1 MKKPTLCVIFGG
13 KTKEY
18 EVSLC
23 SAYEVLTYI
32 DCEKYEVIRLG
43 ITKKGEW
50 YIFEGSNEEILNGK
64 WENGALVP
72 VTLDLSSGHL
82 IVMEKHIYAISVD
95 VFFPVTHGDYVE
107 DGRLQGLF
115 EIADVKY
122 VGAPSFASHI
132 CMDKALTKGV
142 AREWGIPVAKDV
154 LLNKNTR
161 TRVDNLDF
169 PVFVKPCMCGSSIGV
184 SRVDELAELDIAL
197 RSAFGCCPRVLI
209 EEAIEGKEVEVAVL
223 ERDGEILVSSV
234 GMIKHTGT
242 FYDYEEK
249 YKSSSSGCII
259 PAPIDEKTEKSLREC
274 AKKLFL
280 ALGCRGLSRFDFF
293 VKKDGGIIF
302 NEVNTLPGF
311 TKISMFPKLFMYDGL
326 EYGEIIDALINSAL

>member
-1 MKKPTLCVIFGG
+1 MKRLTLCVIFGG
-13 KTKEY
+13 KTREY
-18 EVSLC
+18 EVSLR
-23 SAYEVLTYI
+23 SAYEVLSHVDY
-32 DCEKYEVIRLG
+32 EKYEVIRLG

-64 WENGALVP
+64 WESGALLP
-72 VTLDLSSGHL
+72 VTLDLSNGHL
-82 IVMEKHIYAISVD
+82 IVMDKHIYAVSVD

-132 CMDKALTKGV
+132 CMDKALTKSV
-142 AREWGIPVAKDV
+142 AKECGIPVAKDV
-154 LLNKNTR
+154 LLNKNTP
-161 TRVDNLDF
+161 TRVDNLKF

-184 SRVDELAELDIAL
+184 SRVSKATELDTAL
-197 RSAFGCCPRVLI
+197 RNAFDCCSRVLI
-209 EEAIEGKEVEVAVL
+209 EEAIDGKEVEVAVL
-223 ERDGEILVSSV
+223 ERGGGILVSSV

-242 FYDYEEK
+242 FYDYDEK
-249 YKSSSSGCII
+249 YKSSSSECII
-259 PAPIDEKTEKSLREC
+259 PALIDEKTEKSLRKC

-280 ALGCRGLSRFDFF
+280 ALGCRGLSRFDYF
-293 VKKDGGIIF
+293 VKKDGGFVF

-311 TKISMFPKLFMYDGL
+311 TKISMFPKLFMYGGL
-326 EYGEIIDALINSAL
+326 EYSEIIDALIKSAL